1 MNTLVLIL
9 YTILLA
15 IIFIMLLLKGMN
27 LNININV
34 KQTFDAEELEKLQ
47 DIYDTQGNLKKE
59 FDMSTVDEVIHSI
72 NDFMTG
78 GDANEQEAK

>member
-9 YTILLA
+9 YTVLLA
-15 IIFIMLLLKGMN
+15 IIFIMLLLKGMH

-47 DIYDTQGNLKKE
+47 DIYDNQGNLRRE
-59 FDMSTVDEVIHSI
+59 YDMSSVDEVISSI

-78 GDANEQEAK
+78 GDTNEQEAK